1 MYTQYVKRILDV
13 LLSSIAFVVLSAV
26 MIVVAI
32 LVRCEFGSPMI
43 FSQERPG
50 LGEKVFTLYKFRTMT
65 SATDANGELLPDAQ
79 RLTALG
85 KALRKYSLD
94 ELPELINIILGNM
107 SIVGPR
113 PLLVSYLPYYSQE
126 ERLRHTVRPGLS
138 GLAQIYG
145 RNSVSWNRRMAY
157 DVEYVRHLSFFL
169 DAKIV
174 LTTIAQVLFKMSA
187 VAEDTQKTEGNFAAQ
202 RLVELERQQTEV
214 AH

>member
-13 LLSSIAFVVLSAV
+13 LLSSIAFVVLSPV